1 MTVLV
6 IGATG
11 KTGRAVTRALASR
24 GTDVRAAVR
33 SVDRQSTA
41 YAAGAR
47 SISVVDLG
55 SGVGLAAA
63 VAGVDAVYHLAP
75 NVHPDEAGMAA
86 RVAAA
91 AASARVTR
99 FVFHSVLHPDD
110 ASMPHHLRKAEAE
123 RVVRNVLPG
132 ATVLRPAAYHQ
143 NLVDAARSGRLAV
156 PYSLDSPFSNVD
168 LDDVAEA
175 AALVLTRHGHE
186 GLTYELAG
194 PEVLSVREQ
203 ATVASEV
210 LGHHVVAEHVSL
222 DAWSGGPGSTLP
234 EQARADL
241 LAMFT
246 AYDREGLVG
255 EADTLRRLLGREPRT
270 WADVLGAAALPAVG
284 PVGGSGD
291 GSATSG

>member
-1 MTVLV
+1 MRVLV

-24 GTDVRAAVR
+24 GIAVRAAVR
-33 SVDRQSTA
+33 SADRQNLA
-41 YAAGAR
+41 YAAGAQ
-47 SISVVDLG
+47 SISVVDLETG
-55 SGVGLAAA
+55 AGLVEA

-75 NVHPDEAGMAA
+75 NVHPDEAAIAGRVATAAAHA
-86 RVAAA
+86 RVAH
-91 AASARVTR
+91 

-110 ASMPHHLRKAEAE
+110 ALMPHHVRKAQAE
-123 RVVRNVLPG
+123 HLVRTALPG

-156 PYSLDSPFSNVD
+156 PYSLDSPFTNVD
-168 LDDVAEA
+168 LDDVAEV

-194 PEVLSVREQ
+194 PEVLSVRDQ
-203 ATVASEV
+203 AAVAAEV
-210 LGHHVVAEHVSL
+210 LGHAVTAEQVSL
-222 DAWSGGPGSTLP
+222 ESWASGPGATLP

-246 AYDREGLVG
+246 AYDRHGLVG
-255 EADTLRRLLGREPRT
+255 EGDTLHRLLGHEPRS
-270 WADVLGAAALPAVG
+270 WADCLRRR
-284 PVGGSGD
+284 S
-291 GSATSG
+291 

>member
-1 MTVLV
+1 MRVLV

-24 GTDVRAAVR
+24 GIAVRAAVR
-33 SVDRQSTA
+33 SVDRQNRA

-47 SISVVDLG
+47 SISVVDLV
-55 SGVGLAAA
+55 SGAGLAAA

-75 NVHPDEAGMAA
+75 NVHPDEVRMAE

-91 AASARVTR
+91 AAAEGGPR

-123 RVVRNVLPG
+123 HVVRGTVPG

-143 NLVDAARSGRLAV
+143 NLLEAARSGRLAV

-175 AALVLTRHGHE
+175 AAVVLTRHGHE

-203 ATVASEV
+203 AAAASEV
-210 LGHHVVAEHVSL
+210 LGHHVSAEHVSP
-222 DAWSGGPGSTLP
+222 DAWSAGPGTGLP

-270 WADVLGAAALPAVG
+270 WADVLRAAGPVDGAA
-284 PVGGSGD
+284 
-291 GSATSG
+291 TNR

>member
-1 MTVLV
+1 MRVLV

-24 GTDVRAAVR
+24 GIAVRAAVR
-33 SVDRQSTA
+33 SADRQNLA
-41 YAAGAR
+41 YAAGAQ
-47 SISVVDLG
+47 SISVVDLETG
-55 SGVGLAAA
+55 AGLVEA

-75 NVHPDEAGMAA
+75 NVHPDEAAIAGRVATAAAHA
-86 RVAAA
+86 RVAH
-91 AASARVTR
+91 

-110 ASMPHHLRKAEAE
+110 ASMPHHLRKSQAEHL
-123 RVVRNVLPG
+123 VRTALPR

-156 PYSLDSPFSNVD
+156 PYSLDSPFTNVD
-168 LDDVAEA
+168 LDDVAEV

-194 PEVLSVREQ
+194 PEVLSVRDQ
-203 ATVASEV
+203 AAVAAEV
-210 LGHHVVAEHVSL
+210 LGHAVTAEQVSL
-222 DAWSGGPGSTLP
+222 ESWASGPGATLP

-246 AYDREGLVG
+246 AYDRHGLVG
-255 EADTLRRLLGREPRT
+255 EGDTLHRLLGHEPRS
-270 WADVLGAAALPAVG
+270 WADCLRRR
-284 PVGGSGD
+284 S
-291 GSATSG
+291 